1 MRCQFCGW
9 DNPQGKDVCEKC
21 NKPLVEFASRH
32 IQEREMKESVNHD
45 RPTERKS
52 NSGFN
57 PKATVRENF
66 SRVGNGDGESE
77 VCPEC
82 GYPLENGKCSSCGYD
97 KNAGK
102 AGDNMAF
109 GPGGISG
116 DVRKTVRPIRKGE
129 KGGFFTL
136 TPISEESGE
145 PEGDALSYEGDSV
158 VLNRDNTDPKNSTIT
173 SVKQAVVCRKDGK
186 WTIEDHSEYRTTFVQ
201 AARGIELQEGDL
213 VLLGN
218 QLYRFGLNK

>member
-66 SRVGNGDGESE
+66 SRVDNGDGESE

-173 SVKQAVVCRKDGK
+173 SVKQAVVYHKDGK

-218 QLYRFGLNK
+218 QLYRFDLNK

>member
-32 IQEREMKESVNHD
+32 IQEGEMKESVNHD

-109 GPGGISG
+109 GHGGISG

-129 KGGFFTL
+129 KEGFFTL

-145 PEGDALSYEGDSV
+145 PEGDALSYEGDRV